1 MDTFVAEATKEEL
14 SKSQERPFLRH
25 MSEMAQLLGYD
36 LHKSG
41 DKVIPEAYYNTL
53 MEEKENAKM
62 EIWRNLAR
70 VDHQAVLSELYNA
83 YQNLEEIS
91 KGNLEAILGNFFS
104 MLALEGIEILEEDI
118 QVGDHIKVHTK
129 DVMKDFILA
138 APTQREGELEGTVL
152 YKAWQFKGKTMMPKV
167 IKVKEE
173 M

>member
-1 MDTFVAEATKEEL
+1 
-14 SKSQERPFLRH
+14 
-25 MSEMAQLLGYD
+25 
-36 LHKSG
+36 
-41 DKVIPEAYYNTL
+41 
-53 MEEKENAKM
+53 
-62 EIWRNLAR
+62 
-70 VDHQAVLSELYNA
+70 
-83 YQNLEEIS
+83 
-91 KGNLEAILGNFFS
+91 